1 MIFVLTNLVG
11 VSLDE
16 HSFLGLLWFSLASVL
31 AELSKWVGLG
41 TGEQSILSC
50 LDILWPP
57 TPCLQA
63 GVLES
68 SGIRERYVPWVG
80 TLVHGVQVEG
90 CLNLRLP
97 TRQELQNTT
106 CFNALVNDFAKAF
119 ALELGK
125 WRFSF
130 RKLAM
135 IPGTAGGILLWRSLS
150 VYSATC
156 CGVAFSL
163 HSAPGVTMLGLRR
176 IPSNMTLFSAR

>member
-1 MIFVLTNLVG
+1 MTTHFKFLHHSYVFVLTNLVS
-11 VSLDE
+11 VALDE

-50 LDILWPP
+50 LDILWPA

-68 SGIRERYVPWVG
+68 SGIRERNVPWVG

-97 TRQELQNTT
+97 TRQELQNMT

-130 RKLAM
+130 MNLPWFRGQLE
-135 IPGTAGGILLWRSLS
+135 G
-150 VYSATC
+150 
-156 CGVAFSL
+156 FSCEG
-163 HSAPGVTMLGLRR
+163 AWVCTQQPVVVW
-176 IPSNMTLFSAR
+176 PSPCIQHQEWPC